1 MATIYLIRHGQ
12 ASFGAENYDKLSEL
26 GCRQAQ
32 VVGEYF
38 RDTGI
43 HFDAVYSGDLSRQRE
58 TAQLAITSQ
67 PETVLHKIDPRFN
80 EIQNDEQLKCLM
92 PEVVKINPAVQAL
105 VEKGL
110 SSSKDYQKVIDA
122 VFNYWVS
129 PDCNDP
135 RIQSWAEFSEGARD
149 AVADVMQEQ
158 GGGKTV
164 GIFTSGGT
172 LATLVAQVLGLGPE
186 QTYQLYEPI
195 FNCSVTQLFY
205 NRSKKI
211 SLSYFND
218 CSFFKVLGAQWDE
231 NLVSYR

>member
-12 ASFGAENYDKLSEL
+12 ASFGAEDYDKLSEL
-26 GCRQAQ
+26 GCRQAT

-38 RDTGI
+38 RDDGV

-58 TAQLAITSQ
+58 TTRLTIASQ
-67 PETVLHKIDPRFN
+67 TKNVPHYIDPRFN
-80 EIQNDEQLKCLM
+80 EIQNDAQLKFLM
-92 PEVVKINPAVQAL
+92 PEVVKINPTIQTL

-129 PDCNDP
+129 PACVDP
-135 RIQSWAEFSEGARD
+135 RIQSWAEFSGGVRQAIADIMRD
-149 AVADVMQEQ
+149 Q

-172 LATLVAQVLGLGPE
+172 LATIVAQVLGLGGE
-186 QTYQLYEPI
+186 KTYQFYEPVL
-195 FNCSVTQLFY
+195 NCSVTQLFY
-205 NRSKKI
+205 SGSRI

-218 CSFFKVLGAQWDE
+218 CSFFRVLGGQRGE
-231 NLVSYR
+231 NLLTYR

>member
-12 ASFGAENYDKLSEL
+12 ASFGADDYDKLSEL
-26 GCRQAQ
+26 GCRQASMA
-32 VVGEYF
+32 GEYF
-38 RDTGI
+38 RDSGI

-58 TAQLAITSQ
+58 TARLAIARQ
-67 PETVLHKIDPRFN
+67 PEDIPHHIDPRFN

-92 PEVVKINPAVQAL
+92 PEVIKHNPTVQAL

-129 PDCNDP
+129 PACDEP
-135 RIQSWAEFSEGARD
+135 RIQSWADFSGGARQ
-149 AVADVMQEQ
+149 ALAEVMRKQ
-158 GGGKTV
+158 GAGKTV

-172 LATLVAQVLGLGPE
+172 LATIVAQVLGLGGE
-186 QTYQLYEPI
+186 QTYQFYEPI

-205 NRSKKI
+205 SHSKV

-218 CSFFKVLGAQWDE
+218 CSFLQVMGKQQGE
-231 NLVSYR
+231 NLISYR

>member
-12 ASFGAENYDKLSEL
+12 ASFGADDYDKLSEL
-26 GCRQAQ
+26 GCRQASMA
-32 VVGEYF
+32 GEYF
-38 RDTGI
+38 RDSGI

-58 TAQLAITSQ
+58 TARLAIASQ
-67 PETVLHKIDPRFN
+67 PEDIPHHIDPRFN

-92 PEVVKINPAVQAL
+92 PEVIKHNPTVQAL

-129 PDCNDP
+129 PACDEP
-135 RIQSWAEFSEGARD
+135 RIQSWADFSSAARQ
-149 AVADVMQEQ
+149 ALTDVMQGQ
-158 GGGKTV
+158 GAGKTV

-172 LATLVAQVLGLGPE
+172 LATIVAQVLGLGGE
-186 QTYQLYEPI
+186 QTYQFYEPI

-205 NRSKKI
+205 SDSKV

-218 CSFFKVLGAQWDE
+218 CSFLQVMGRQQGE
-231 NLVSYR
+231 NLISYR

>member
-12 ASFGAENYDKLSEL
+12 ASFGAEDYDKLSEM
-26 GCRQAQ
+26 GCRQAA

-38 RDTGI
+38 RDRGVQ
-43 HFDAVYSGDLSRQRE
+43 FDAVYSGDLSRQRE
-58 TAQLAITSQ
+58 TARLAIASQ
-67 PETVLHKIDPRFN
+67 PKAVHHHIDPRFN
-80 EIQNDEQLKCLM
+80 EIQNDAQLKYLV
-92 PEVVKINPAVQAL
+92 PEVVKINPTIQAL

-129 PDCNDP
+129 PACKDP
-135 RIQSWAEFSEGARD
+135 RIQSWAEFSDGARH
-149 AVADVMQEQ
+149 AIADVIQDQ

-172 LATLVAQVLGLGPE
+172 LATIVAQVLGLGGE
-186 QTYQLYEPI
+186 QTYQFYEPI
-195 FNCSVTQLFY
+195 LNCSVTQLFY
-205 NRSKKI
+205 SRSKI

-218 CSFFKVLGAQWDE
+218 CSFLQVLGSQRGVD
-231 NLVSYR
+231 LLSYR

>member
-12 ASFGAENYDKLSEL
+12 ASFGAEDYDKLSEM
-26 GCRQAQ
+26 GCRQAT

-38 RDTGI
+38 RDGGVN
-43 HFDAVYSGDLSRQRE
+43 FDAVYSGDLSRQRE
-58 TAQLAITSQ
+58 TARLAIASQ
-67 PETVLHKIDPRFN
+67 TKEIPHYIDPRFN

-92 PEVVKINPAVQAL
+92 PEVVKINPTIQAL

-129 PDCNDP
+129 PACADP
-135 RIQSWAEFSEGARD
+135 RIQSWAEFSGGVRQAIADIMRD
-149 AVADVMQEQ
+149 Q

-172 LATLVAQVLGLGPE
+172 LATIVAQVLGLGGE
-186 QTYQLYEPI
+186 KTYQFYEPVL
-195 FNCSVTQLFY
+195 NCSVTQLFY
-205 NRSKKI
+205 SGSRI

-218 CSFFKVLGAQWDE
+218 CSFFRVLGGQRGE
-231 NLVSYR
+231 NLLTYR

>member
-32 VVGEYF
+32 VVGEYL

-58 TAQLAITSQ
+58 TARLAIASQ
-67 PETVLHKIDPRFN
+67 PQEIPHKIDPRFN
-80 EIQNDEQLKCLM
+80 EIQNEEQLKYLM
-92 PEVVKINPAVQAL
+92 PEVIKINPAVQAL

-110 SSSKDYQKVIDA
+110 GSSKDYQKVIDA

-129 PDCNDP
+129 PVCDDP
-135 RIQSWAEFSEGARD
+135 RLQSWADFSGGARQ
-149 AVADVMQEQ
+149 AMADVIQEQ

-172 LATLVAQVLGLGPE
+172 LATIVAQVLGLGPE
-186 QTYQLYEPI
+186 KTYQLYEPI

-205 NRSKKI
+205 NSAQKV

-218 CSFFKVLGAQWDE
+218 CSFFRVLGAQQNE
-231 NLVSYR
+231 TLLSYR

>member
-12 ASFGAENYDKLSEL
+12 ASFGADNYDKLSPL

-32 VVGEYF
+32 VTGEYF
-38 RDTGI
+38 RDIGI
-43 HFDAVYSGDLSRQRE
+43 TFDAVYSGDLSRQRE
-58 TAQLAITSQ
+58 TARLVIASQ
-67 PETVLHKIDPRFN
+67 PGEVPHYIDPRFN

-92 PEVVKINPAVQAL
+92 PQVIERNPTVKAL
-105 VEKGL
+105 VDKGL

-129 PDCNDP
+129 PECNDP
-135 RIQSWAEFSEGARD
+135 RIQSWADYSNGARD
-149 AVADVMQEQ
+149 ALANVMQAQ
-158 GGGKTV
+158 GAGKTV

-172 LATLVAQVLGLGPE
+172 LATLVAQVLGLDGE
-186 QTYQLYEPI
+186 QTYQFYEPV

-205 NRSKKI
+205 SRSKI

-218 CSFFKVLGAQWDE
+218 CSFLQVMGRLQGED
-231 NLVSYR
+231 LLSYR